1 MKKNRKYYYVPI
13 VCGRKH
19 CATCQRWRHVSD
31 FYCRHRTPSGAMRDL
46 NGSCKKCQDRAQRER
61 LARSEEARRKRR
73 EYQRLYHEGL
83 RRSKGIPARQWGPR
97 SKRVKEQRKHKNERV
112 DSTLFVAWLD
122 RWTRQQEG
130 LRSANSDN
138 ETILMSLEDLAQEA
152 GVSARSYRRAR
163 TEGRV
168 AIGIIDATLIAAH
181 SDLNLED
188 LLPPVRAAA

>member
-61 LARSEEARRKRR
+61 LARSEEAQAKRR

-83 RRSKGIPARQWGPR
+83 RRSKGIPPRQWGPR
-97 SKRVKEQRKHKNERV
+97 SKRMQPKRKTRDVRV
-112 DSTLFVAWLD
+112 DAGPFVAWLD
-122 RWTRQQEG
+122 RWMQQQEG
-130 LRSANSDN
+130 LRSVDQDDG
-138 ETILMSLEDLAQEA
+138 IVLMSLEDLAREA
-152 GVSARSYRRAR
+152 GVSARSYSRAR
-163 TEGRV
+163 TEGTV

-181 SDLNLED
+181 SDLNLDD
-188 LLPPVRAAA
+188 LIPDRAAA